1 MEETAVII
9 VGAGPAGLA
18 TAACLKKLSIPH
30 IVLEKEECLASLWR
44 NRSYDRLHL
53 HLAKEFCALPYAPHS
68 AASPTYIPKDA
79 FIRYLDDYAL
89 RFGISPRYRRC
100 VEAARF
106 DDAEGKWHVVA
117 RREGSG
123 EVEEYTAPFLVV
135 ASGDNAEGYVPV
147 IPGKEVFGGE
157 IVHSR
162 EYKSGKKY
170 EGKEVLVI
178 GCGNSGME
186 IAYDVSNY
194 GGHASIVVRSPVHVF
209 TRDMIRAG
217 MTLLNY
223 LPLYMVDMAIS
234 WCGKLKYGDL
244 SSYGLRSPADGPFYL
259 KAVTGKSPVID
270 VGTIHKIK
278 TGEIKVVPAIHE
290 IKERSVVFEDGRE
303 QNFDA
308 IVFAT
313 GYMSSAAKWLKKYNK
328 RFLRQNE
335 LSFECFYMQ
344 VGGKNGYGENGNG
357 NAKWKGEE
365 KGLYMA
371 GFSKKGI
378 LGIKMDAEAIASDIE
393 MTIKKLGM

>member
-1 MEETAVII
+1 MVKKINCDFNVVIYTRFHLYIKRVSEEDYIHSLTNIIIYSTLILYYISVLKSELSCVAMEETAVII

-106 DDAEGKWHVVA
+106 DDAEGKWRVVA
-117 RREGSG
+117 RHEGSG
-123 EVEEYTAPFLVV
+123 EVEEFKAAFLVV
-135 ASGDNAEGYVPV
+135 ASGDNAEACVPV

-170 EGKEVLVI
+170 EGKEVLVV

-194 GGHASIVVRSPVHVF
+194 GGHASIVVRSPV
-209 TRDMIRAG
+209 
-217 MTLLNY
+217 
-223 LPLYMVDMAIS
+223 
-234 WCGKLKYGDL
+234 
-244 SSYGLRSPADGPFYL
+244 
-259 KAVTGKSPVID
+259 
-270 VGTIHKIK
+270 
-278 TGEIKVVPAIHE
+278 
-290 IKERSVVFEDGRE
+290 
-303 QNFDA
+303 
-308 IVFAT
+308 
-313 GYMSSAAKWLKKYNK
+313 
-328 RFLRQNE
+328 
-335 LSFECFYMQ
+335 
-344 VGGKNGYGENGNG
+344 
-357 NAKWKGEE
+357 
-365 KGLYMA
+365 
-371 GFSKKGI
+371 
-378 LGIKMDAEAIASDIE
+378 
-393 MTIKKLGM
+393 

>member
-106 DDAEGKWHVVA
+106 DDAEGKWRVVA
-117 RREGSG
+117 RHEGSG
-123 EVEEYTAPFLVV
+123 EVEEFKAAFLVV
-135 ASGDNAEGYVPV
+135 ASGDNAEACVPV

-170 EGKEVLVI
+170 EGKEVLVV

-209 TRDMIRAG
+209 TRDVIRAG

-278 TGEIKVVPAIHE
+278 TGEIEVVPAIHE

-313 GYMSSAAKWLKKYNK
+313 GYMSSAAKWLK
-328 RFLRQNE
+328 
-335 LSFECFYMQ
+335 
-344 VGGKNGYGENGNG
+344 VGGKNGYGENGNGNGNG

>member
-1 MEETAVII
+1 
-9 VGAGPAGLA
+9 
-18 TAACLKKLSIPH
+18 
-30 IVLEKEECLASLWR
+30 
-44 NRSYDRLHL
+44 
-53 HLAKEFCALPYAPHS
+53 
-68 AASPTYIPKDA
+68 
-79 FIRYLDDYAL
+79 
-89 RFGISPRYRRC
+89 
-100 VEAARF
+100 
-106 DDAEGKWHVVA
+106 
-117 RREGSG
+117 
-123 EVEEYTAPFLVV
+123 
-135 ASGDNAEGYVPV
+135 
-147 IPGKEVFGGE
+147 
-157 IVHSR
+157 
-162 EYKSGKKY
+162 
-170 EGKEVLVI
+170 
-178 GCGNSGME
+178 
-186 IAYDVSNY
+186 
-194 GGHASIVVRSPVHVF
+194 
-209 TRDMIRAG
+209 MIRAG

-278 TGEIKVVPAIHE
+278 TGEIEVVPAIHE

-313 GYMSSAAKWLKKYNK
+313 GYMSSAAKWLK
-328 RFLRQNE
+328 
-335 LSFECFYMQ
+335 
-344 VGGKNGYGENGNG
+344 VGGKNGYGENGNGNG